1 MVYVWWTLG
10 GGWWWLI
17 DVTSTKFWSILLFCG
32 GYLKCF
38 SILLDCLWELF
49 WELIIEIT
57 QSLSINEYWGQELFT
72 HFCIKFSSKPFEGY
86 GIVHL
91 GICLLFLLASI
102 HLEGFGIQQGLHFPE
117 KLILLPYFFV
127 FQAWTISL
135 AGNFKCLAFLRRSP
149 ADK

>member
-1 MVYVWWTLG
+1 M
-10 GGWWWLI
+10 
-17 DVTSTKFWSILLFCG
+17 LLQQN
-32 GYLKCF
+32 
-38 SILLDCLWELF
+38 LDPYCYFVEGIENVFQFYWAVSESCF

-135 AGNFKCLAFLRRSP
+135 AGNFKCLAFLQRSP